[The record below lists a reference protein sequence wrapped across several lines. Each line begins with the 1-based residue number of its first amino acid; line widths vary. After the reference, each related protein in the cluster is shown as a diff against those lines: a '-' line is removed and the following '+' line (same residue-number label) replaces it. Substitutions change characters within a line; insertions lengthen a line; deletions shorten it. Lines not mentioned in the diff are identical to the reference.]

1 MMSSG
6 EELGH
11 LPVTSSKVE
20 KLCLTSCRNLTDRGL
35 QGLLLGI
42 GNNLKELDLSK
53 SCVTGEG
60 FQLQSVKSLPNLEK
74 LNLSGNTH
82 LTDDGLCQI
91 SKTCGNKLKKLNLS
105 FTPITGIKLDK
116 KQSLMFPCLQTL
128 NLRMCMKLSVEGL
141 IGLLWNSRYSLRE
154 LDLSETDASL
164 VGLEKGVES
173 LPNLEKLNL
182 DDSLGL
188 SNKGLIE
195 VLRISG
201 THMKELYL
209 YSTFIT
215 GTGIEANVRSL
226 PSLQIL
232 DLSYS
237 SDFTDE
243 GLYEILKICGTKL
256 RELNL
261 SSTNIT
267 GTGIEA
273 NVRSLPSL
281 QILDLSSSKIT
292 DNGFHEILRICGTK
306 LRELN
311 LSSTNITGT
320 GIEANVRS
328 LPSLLILDLSSSKIT
343 DNGFQEILR
352 ICGTKLID
360 LTLSSTNI
368 TGVGLEERVKCLPSL
383 QILCLDDSDIRDE
396 GLHEILT
403 VKRKRMKTIHV
414 TRDQISTTFENIR
427 KSCQSVC
434 INFAIL

>member
-1 MMSSG
+1 MTIFSNSNSRSVNIHAMMSSR

-20 KLCLTSCRNLTDRGL
+20 KLCLILCRSLTDRGL

-42 GNNLKELDLSK
+42 GNNLKELDLSE

-74 LNLSGNTH
+74 LNLSGNTY

-91 SKTCGNKLKKLNLS
+91 SKTCGNKLKELNLS

-116 KQSLMFPCLQTL
+116 KQSLMFPCLQIL
-128 NLRMCMKLSVEGL
+128 NLGMCMNLSVEGL

-154 LDLSETDASL
+154 LDLSETDVSL

-173 LPNLEKLNL
+173 LPNLEKLHIYE
-182 DDSLGL
+182 SLGL

-232 DLSYS
+232 DLS
-237 SDFTDE
+237 
-243 GLYEILKICGTKL
+243 
-256 RELNL
+256 
-261 SSTNIT
+261 
-267 GTGIEA
+267 
-273 NVRSLPSL
+273 
-281 QILDLSSSKIT
+281 
-292 DNGFHEILRICGTK
+292 
-306 LRELN
+306 
-311 LSSTNITGT
+311 
-320 GIEANVRS
+320 
-328 LPSLLILDLSSSKIT
+328 SSKIT

-360 LTLSSTNI
+360 LTLLSTNI
-368 TGVGLEERVKCLPSL
+368 TGVGLEERVK
-383 QILCLDDSDIRDE
+383 
-396 GLHEILT
+396 
-403 VKRKRMKTIHV
+403 
-414 TRDQISTTFENIR
+414 
-427 KSCQSVC
+427 
-434 INFAIL
+434 